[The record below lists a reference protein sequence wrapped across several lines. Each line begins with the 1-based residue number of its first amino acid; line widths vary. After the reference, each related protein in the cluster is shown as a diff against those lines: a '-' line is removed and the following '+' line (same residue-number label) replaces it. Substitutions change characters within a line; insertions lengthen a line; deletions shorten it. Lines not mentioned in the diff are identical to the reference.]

1 LDAKIDAA
9 IAAVDIKF
17 DTTAANIEKLEKL
30 VNDFK
35 EETAAA
41 AATEVEIAA
50 SWQFLANSIL
60 STNNRN
66 AVAIRVGGKNIEQY
80 DYTPLVAPFF
90 ECAYQA
96 SSPGYYITYIRTLF
110 VLCDIIIAVIIA
122 RHSSASSQSR
132 AVGRAAELTRP
143 PCQL

>member
-1 LDAKIDAA
+1 MDAKIDAA
-9 IAAVDIKF
+9 IAAIDIKF
-17 DTTAANIEKLEKL
+17 DTTAADIEKLEKS

-66 AVAIRVGGKNIEQY
+66 AVAIRVEGKNIEQY
-80 DYTPLVAPFF
+80 DYTPTVAPFF
-90 ECAYQA
+90 ECA
-96 SSPGYYITYIRTLF
+96 
-110 VLCDIIIAVIIA
+110 
-122 RHSSASSQSR
+122 
-132 AVGRAAELTRP
+132 
-143 PCQL
+143 